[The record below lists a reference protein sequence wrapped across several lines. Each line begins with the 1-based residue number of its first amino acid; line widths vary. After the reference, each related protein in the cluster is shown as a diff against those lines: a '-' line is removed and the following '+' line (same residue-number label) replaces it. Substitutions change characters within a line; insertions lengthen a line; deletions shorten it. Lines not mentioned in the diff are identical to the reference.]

1 MQADKS
7 QKPGRVAN
15 QKRAGEFSGP
25 TAIAVRCFLIDGP
38 AGGIYLFPVGE
49 TPDKQARRQRRQ
61 KRRLRRFL
69 RRSILILLG
78 ALLATG
84 LTYKFLNILDHGHSP
99 SASVPGVS
107 VGDDT
112 AIQYK

>member
-1 MQADKS
+1 VRADKS

-15 QKRAGEFSGP
+15 QKRGGESSGP
-25 TAIAVRCFLIDGP
+25 PASAVRCFLIDEP
-38 AGGIYLFPVGE
+38 AGGIYFFPVGE
-49 TPDKQARRQRRQ
+49 TPDKQSRRQRRQ

-69 RRSILILLG
+69 RRSVLILLG
-78 ALLATG
+78 ALLVTG
-84 LTYKFLNILDHGHSP
+84 LTYKLLNILDNGHSP